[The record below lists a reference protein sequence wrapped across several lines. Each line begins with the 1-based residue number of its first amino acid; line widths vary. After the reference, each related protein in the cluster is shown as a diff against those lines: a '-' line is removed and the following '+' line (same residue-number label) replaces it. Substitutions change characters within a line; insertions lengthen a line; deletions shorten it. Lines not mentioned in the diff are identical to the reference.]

1 MNGEEDEGKELLN
14 SLLEPTTLI
23 ESADAIERRRKHQA
37 HVIWKPEC
45 GRAEVVRLTGN
56 FWKTHGFSKAG
67 INYLHAEEVM
77 YLHQK
82 DRLYV
87 EHLGSII
94 DDQTLFG
101 FVLTSIP
108 LACYLAYVKL
118 KVGTVLCIECFI
130 SWLANT
136 IALFLQ
142 GLEYIITRHTE
153 HLRCWSSEVD
163 LYGNI
168 HLIDILINNS

>member
-14 SLLEPTTLI
+14 SLTEPTTLI

-56 FWKTHGFSKAG
+56 FWKTYGFSKAG

-87 EHLGSII
+87 EHLDSIL
-94 DDQTLFG
+94 DDQALF
-101 FVLTSIP
+101 SIVMKSIS

-118 KVGTVLCIECFI
+118 KARTILYIECFI
-130 SWLANT
+130 SKLA
-136 IALFLQ
+136 
-142 GLEYIITRHTE
+142 
-153 HLRCWSSEVD
+153 
-163 LYGNI
+163 
-168 HLIDILINNS
+168 